1 MKDLRNEQI
10 VEVIT
15 EAIDRKEGREVRGKC
30 PPLVK
35 RPRIHDLLQAARVSI
50 NEADELNRNLE
61 SSIEDLNR
69 LMEDAAGSILE
80 ASELLE
86 EQAQQLL

>member
-1 MKDLRNEQI
+1 MKDAGTI
-10 VEVIT
+10 IA
-15 EAIDRKEGREVRGKC
+15 EAIDRKEGREVRKKC
-30 PPLVK
+30 LPLINRVHF
-35 RPRIHDLLQAARVSI
+35 HDLLQAARVSI
-50 NEADELNRNLE
+50 HEADELNRNLE
-61 SSIEDLNR
+61 STIEDLNR

>member
-15 EAIDRKEGREVRGKC
+15 EAIDRKEGREVRKKC
-30 PPLVK
+30 PLLVK
-35 RPRIHDLLQAARVSI
+35 RPRFHDLLQAARVSI

>member
-1 MKDLRNEQI
+1 MKDTGTI
-10 VEVIT
+10 IA
-15 EAIDRKEGREVRGKC
+15 EAIDRKEGREVRQKC
-30 PPLVK
+30 PLLIK
-35 RPRIHDLLQAARVSI
+35 RVHFHNLMQAARVSI

>member
-1 MKDLRNEQI
+1 MTDAGTI
-10 VEVIT
+10 IAEV
-15 EAIDRKEGREVRGKC
+15 IDRKEGREVTQKC
-30 PPLVK
+30 LPLVK
-35 RPRIHDLLQAARVSI
+35 RPRFHDLLQAARVSI